1 MLKIQIQE
9 NLISINEKIE
19 NVLKRT
25 GRNDKVKLIAVTKTV
40 DIERI
45 KKAID
50 YGVTDIGE
58 NKVQELQTKIPI
70 LGTKINY
77 HMIGYLQTNKVKC
90 IIDKVSLIHSLDRI
104 NLAKELDKR
113 AKSMDVIVNT
123 LVQVNVAEEETKS
136 GLRTNEVMSFIESMQ
151 EYSNISI
158 KGLMTIAPNTDDN
171 AKLRKVFRTMYNLK
185 EDIAN
190 RNYDNVSMDF
200 LSMGMTNDYEIA
212 IEEGA
217 NMIRVGTGI
226 FGRRNY

>member
-1 MLKIQIQE
+1 M
-9 NLISINEKIE
+9 SIKEKIE

-25 GRNDKVKLIAVTKTV
+25 GRNDKVKLKKKTKTV

-70 LGTKINY
+70 LGTKIDY

-113 AKSMDVIVNT
+113 AKSTDVIVNT
-123 LVQVNVAEEETKS
+123 LVQVHVAEEETKS
-136 GLRTNEVMSFIESMQ
+136 GLRTNEVISFFESMQ